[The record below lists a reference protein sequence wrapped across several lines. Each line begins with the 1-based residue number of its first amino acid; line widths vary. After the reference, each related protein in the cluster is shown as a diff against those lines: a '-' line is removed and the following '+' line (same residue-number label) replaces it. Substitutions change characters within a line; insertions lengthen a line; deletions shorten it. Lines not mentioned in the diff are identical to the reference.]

1 MMLYLDTSA
10 LVKRY
15 VAEAGSEAVNAWI
28 DAAEVLTTGLLTRA
42 ELAASVTRLSRMK
55 LMEPAEAQ
63 RVLGIFRDEWESL
76 LRLPVTETT
85 VQRADRLACQ
95 HGLRGYDAV
104 HLATALIWRETTKQS
119 IHLATYD
126 RLLWQAA
133 RAEGISVLPESLV

>member
-15 VAEAGSEAVNAWI
+15 VAEAGSEAVNAWME
-28 DAAEVLTTGLLTRA
+28 AAEVLTTGLLTRA
-42 ELAASVTRLSRMK
+42 ELAAAITRLSRMQ
-55 LMEPAEAQ
+55 LMESSEAL
-63 RVLGIFRDEWESL
+63 RILGIFRDEWESL

-85 VQRADRLACQ
+85 VQRADQLACQ

-119 IHLATYD
+119 IHLVTYD

-133 RAEGISVLPESLV
+133 RAEGVLALPDLLP